1 MVHFIYQEIIIF
13 TNKNEQL
20 SNIIKNICYTNFKII
35 ELTDIN
41 SISSSVFLEQVPIK
55 ESRNE
60 TIKIIVKVRIQIV
73 LLCLRMKLQ
82 TS

>member
-35 ELTDIN
+35 ELTDSN

-60 TIKIIVKVRIQIV
+60 TILNYYFSYK
-73 LLCLRMKLQ
+73 
-82 TS
+82 